1 MAVTG
6 LSVLLRGIISSGKEG
21 LFCLNYWIHL
31 ELNVKDPYERVCKD
45 HSFCQILSPI
55 PKQCIE
61 KSSVTKKDKI
71 TFCDLY

>member
-1 MAVTG
+1 MARKVFF
-6 LSVLLRGIISSGKEG
+6 VLIIR
-21 LFCLNYWIHL
+21 IHL